1 MARRKSEMRTWAAD
15 WLARLLL
22 WGAVGATR
30 VVGASEPPL
39 LWSES
44 VPWPLSGMPIA
55 LTLDPV
61 TVPEVLT
68 GSLPAEVTPAGF
80 SLPWRS
86 PSAKRDAQ
94 AAGPVRSLIASRE
107 GAGDPPLEGSVTRL
121 DGTLATA
128 APEVELEGATPAGSQ
143 SVEQVFGDV
152 LGDLGPE
159 LVAAVPVSPSD
170 AIINPLR
177 EAGGRQPVPS
187 NTTVESSTAPELPL
201 AASPQPPAPGQ
212 LTLPSAVGALP
223 APTTTAPAPSGASV
237 SLPTPNAPSQE
248 IKAEKGGSPKKPT
261 VAEKEKQPSD
271 KTPTEGPRLAARVPV
286 PAQVL
291 SLREPLERCLKM
303 HEQMRLNTRDDGAWS
318 IMHSFLGW
326 GPGTEVH
333 VGGPRGQRVNAIHWI
348 TQNQPCM
355 GRPLFYLSGDHLRG
369 REGPGFQGHPAQF
382 LAMLAQTGIDAS
394 YPIRVNGRDFT
405 VADLVKEEQLT
416 CRQDTELT
424 FKLIGL
430 SYYTPT
436 DTKWKNEQGEAW
448 DFSRVVQIELASP
461 INGAACGG
469 THRLMGLTFSLAQRR
484 KEGKPIEGQWWRAD
498 RYIHDYQRYIMT
510 LQNSDGSFSSEWFK
524 RRADRGDLD
533 RRVQTTGHML
543 EWLVFSLPDEGLYQ
557 PHVLQAVHFLATT
570 LTQHRFHEWEV
581 GPKGH
586 AARALRLYHTRVF
599 AHGASPPMARR
610 DGGEGV
616 K

>member
-1 MARRKSEMRTWAAD
+1 M
-15 WLARLLL
+15 
-22 WGAVGATR
+22 VGA
-30 VVGASEPPL
+30 AEPPL

-44 VPWPLSGMPIA
+44 VPWPLAGMPIA

-68 GSLPAEVTPAGF
+68 GSLPAEVAPAGF

-86 PSAKRDAQ
+86 PSAKRDSHPAI
-94 AAGPVRSLIASRE
+94 GPARSLTAARE
-107 GAGDPPLEGSVTRL
+107 GAGASALEGQVTRL

-128 APEVELEGATPAGSQ
+128 AQEIESEGAPPASSQ

-159 LVAAVPVSPSD
+159 LVASVPGPRSE

-177 EAGGRQPVPS
+177 ETVGRPPVSS
-187 NTTVESSTAPELPL
+187 NATADSSNAAELPT

-223 APTTTAPAPSGASV
+223 APTTVATAPSTPGASRP
-237 SLPTPNAPSQE
+237 SPNAPSPE
-248 IKAEKGGSPKKPT
+248 NKAEADAPKKTP
-261 VAEKEKQPSD
+261 VAEKEKPSSG
-271 KTPTEGPRLAARVPV
+271 KTATEGPRLAARVPV
-286 PAQVL
+286 PSHVL

-355 GRPLFYLSGDHLRG
+355 GRPLFYLAGDRLRG

-405 VADLVKEEQLT
+405 VADLVKEEQST

-430 SYYTPT
+430 SHYTPT
-436 DTKWKNEQGEAW
+436 DTRWKNEQGESW

-498 RYIHDYQRYIMT
+498 RYISDYQRYIMT

-557 PHVLQAVHFLATT
+557 PHVVQAVHFLATT

>member
-1 MARRKSEMRTWAAD
+1 MPEQ
-15 WLARLLL
+15 
-22 WGAVGATR
+22 GAEVETVASTR
-30 VVGASEPPL
+30 
-39 LWSES
+39 ES
-44 VPWPLSGMPIA
+44 VPVV
-55 LTLDPV
+55 PV
-61 TVPEVLT
+61 T
-68 GSLPAEVTPAGF
+68 S
-80 SLPWRS
+80 
-86 PSAKRDAQ
+86 
-94 AAGPVRSLIASRE
+94 
-107 GAGDPPLEGSVTRL
+107 GD
-121 DGTLATA
+121 
-128 APEVELEGATPAGSQ
+128 SQ
-143 SVEQVFGDV
+143 SVEQVFADV
-152 LGDLGPE
+152 LGDLGAE
-159 LVAAVPVSPSD
+159 FVAAAPTPRPETL
-170 AIINPLR
+170 INPLR
-177 EAGGRQPVPS
+177 AADGRSLGTVARQPANGATTSATPGPLKLPASVEALSPATNSGGADGSAKPPGSVAPS
-187 NTTVESSTAPELPL
+187 PTLPPSPRETKAIEGAP
-201 AASPQPPAPGQ
+201 AGQASQEKPPAG
-212 LTLPSAVGALP
+212 TP
-223 APTTTAPAPSGASV
+223 A
-237 SLPTPNAPSQE
+237 
-248 IKAEKGGSPKKPT
+248 
-261 VAEKEKQPSD
+261 SD
-271 KTPTEGPRLAARVPV
+271 APRLAARVPV
-286 PAQVL
+286 PSHVM

-333 VGGPRGQRVNAIHWI
+333 IGGPRGQRVNAIHWI

-355 GRPLFYLSGDHLRG
+355 GRPLFYLSGEHLRG

-436 DTKWKNEQGEAW
+436 DSQWRNEQGEAW
-448 DFSRVVQIELASP
+448 DFSRVVQIELASQ

-469 THRLMGLTFSLAQRR
+469 THRLMGFTFSLAQRR
-484 KEGKPIEGQWWRAD
+484 KEGKPIDGQWWRAE
-498 RYIHDYQRYIMT
+498 RYIRDYQRYIMT
-510 LQNSDGSFSSEWFK
+510 LQNPDGSFSSEWFK

-533 RRVQTTGHML
+533 RKVQTTGHML

-557 PHVLQAVHFLATT
+557 PHVVQAVHFLSTT
-570 LTQHRFHEWEV
+570 MTQHRFHEWEV

-599 AHGASPPMARR
+599 ASGADTPMARR
-610 DGGEGV
+610 GVGEGV

>member
-1 MARRKSEMRTWAAD
+1 
-15 WLARLLL
+15 
-22 WGAVGATR
+22 
-30 VVGASEPPL
+30 
-39 LWSES
+39 
-44 VPWPLSGMPIA
+44 
-55 LTLDPV
+55 
-61 TVPEVLT
+61 
-68 GSLPAEVTPAGF
+68 
-80 SLPWRS
+80 
-86 PSAKRDAQ
+86 
-94 AAGPVRSLIASRE
+94 
-107 GAGDPPLEGSVTRL
+107 
-121 DGTLATA
+121 
-128 APEVELEGATPAGSQ
+128 
-143 SVEQVFGDV
+143 
-152 LGDLGPE
+152 
-159 LVAAVPVSPSD
+159 
-170 AIINPLR
+170 
-177 EAGGRQPVPS
+177 
-187 NTTVESSTAPELPL
+187 
-201 AASPQPPAPGQ
+201 
-212 LTLPSAVGALP
+212 
-223 APTTTAPAPSGASV
+223 
-237 SLPTPNAPSQE
+237 
-248 IKAEKGGSPKKPT
+248 
-261 VAEKEKQPSD
+261 
-271 KTPTEGPRLAARVPV
+271 
-286 PAQVL
+286 
-291 SLREPLERCLKM
+291 M

-333 VGGPRGQRVNAIHWI
+333 VGGPRGQRVNAIHWV

-355 GRPLFYLSGDHLRG
+355 GRPLFYLAGDRLRG

-405 VADLVKEEQLT
+405 VADLVKEEQST

-430 SYYTPT
+430 SHYTPT
-436 DTKWKNEQGEAW
+436 DTRWKNEQGESW

-484 KEGKPIEGQWWRAD
+484 KEGKPIDGQWWRAD
-498 RYIHDYQRYIMT
+498 RYISDYQRYIMT

-543 EWLVFSLPDEGLYQ
+543 EWLVFSLPDQGLYQ
-557 PHVLQAVHFLATT
+557 PHVVQAVHFLATT

-610 DGGEGV
+610 DGSEGV

>member
-1 MARRKSEMRTWAAD
+1 VSAA
-15 WLARLLL
+15 
-22 WGAVGATR
+22 GAA
-30 VVGASEPPL
+30 EPPL

-44 VPWPLSGMPIA
+44 VPWPLSGVPAA
-55 LTLDPV
+55 L
-61 TVPEVLT
+61 LT
-68 GSLPAEVTPAGF
+68 ESIPSQGALRETFPAEVATAGF
-80 SLPWRS
+80 SLPWRNAA
-86 PSAKRDAQ
+86 PTGNAQ
-94 AAGPVRSLIASRE
+94 AVAPATSVARGSRLNE
-107 GAGDPPLEGSVTRL
+107 MGNGEAEESQ
-121 DGTLATA
+121 
-128 APEVELEGATPAGSQ
+128 PEVVALSGSQ

-152 LGDLGPE
+152 LGELGPAF
-159 LVAAVPVSPSD
+159 VAAAPGQRPEPL
-170 AIINPLR
+170 IINPLR
-177 EAGGRQPVPS
+177 VNANRSTDAAG
-187 NTTVESSTAPELPL
+187 VESAVTAAPSLPSAGL
-201 AASPQPPAPGQ
+201 PPASQVTAPGQ
-212 LTLPSAVGALP
+212 LALPAAVNALP
-223 APTTTAPAPSGASV
+223 APANSSPASPPDGASSAAKSEAGQAKTQV
-237 SLPTPNAPSQE
+237 VEKPAQE
-248 IKAEKGGSPKKPT
+248 KSST
-261 VAEKEKQPSD
+261 D
-271 KTPTEGPRLAARVPV
+271 GPRLAARVPV
-286 PAQVL
+286 PAHVM

-333 VGGPRGQRVNAIHWI
+333 VGGPRGQRVNAIQWI

-355 GRPLFYLSGDHLRG
+355 GRPLFYLAGDHLRG
-369 REGPGFQGHPAQF
+369 KEGPGFQGHPAQF
-382 LAMLAQTGIDAS
+382 LAMLAQTGIDPS

-436 DTKWKNEQGEAW
+436 DSQWRNEQGEAW

-469 THRLMGLTFSLAQRR
+469 THRLMGFTFSLAQRR
-484 KEGKPIEGQWWRAD
+484 KEGKPIDGQWWRAD
-498 RYIHDYQRYIMT
+498 RYIQDYQRYIMT

-557 PHVLQAVHFLATT
+557 PHVVQAVHFLSTT
-570 LTQHRFHEWEV
+570 MTQHRFHEWEV

-599 AHGASPPMARR
+599 AAAAAPPMARR
-610 DGGEGV
+610 DGKDGV